1 LIVAQL
7 RFSNN
12 FEINLLGIIY

>member
-1 LIVAQL
+1 VAQL